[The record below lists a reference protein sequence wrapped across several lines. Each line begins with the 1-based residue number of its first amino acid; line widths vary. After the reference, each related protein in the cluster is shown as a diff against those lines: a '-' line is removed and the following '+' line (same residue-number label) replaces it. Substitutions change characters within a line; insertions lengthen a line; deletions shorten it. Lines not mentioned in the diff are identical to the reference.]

1 MRSLPKA
8 LRLLTSRSFASVSF
22 LQLEPSLHTSMNHLF
37 VFLVNNCLYHDG
49 RLFMAFRHK
58 SKRIGKKF
66 IGFYTYSLQ
75 TLFHFMGFTT
85 TSIGS
90 KESFLPHLGHFPL

>member
-49 RLFMAFRHK
+49 RLFMAFRDN
-58 SKRIGKKF
+58 SKRIGKKLV
-66 IGFYTYSLQ
+66 GFYAYSLQ
-75 TLFHFMGFTT
+75 TFISFYGFYFD
-85 TSIGS
+85 IDG
-90 KESFLPHLGHFPL
+90 